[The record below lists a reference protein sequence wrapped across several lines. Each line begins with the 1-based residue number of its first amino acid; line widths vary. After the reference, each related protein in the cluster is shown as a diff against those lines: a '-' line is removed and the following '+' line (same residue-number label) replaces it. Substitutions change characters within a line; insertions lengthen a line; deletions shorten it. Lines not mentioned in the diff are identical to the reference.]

1 MKFGKIDHFIVLG
14 GSLITLYFL
23 KHLKKKKIKFHYF
36 TNKRQ
41 LQDTLTN
48 GKSLIENLKSN
59 LIKFNISEDINK
71 ENKIQKVITK
81 NSMTIG
87 FGEPWPI
94 KAKLLKKFKGRI
106 VDFMGIPLPQ
116 YRGGAHYS
124 WMILNDSRDGGCF
137 LQNLND
143 KTLQGSSDTGNYYMS
158 YNYKYPKSLNTPKDY
173 FKYSITKE
181 LFFLKKFLKKINSKN
196 NMFILK
202 KFNENNSILFP
213 RLISAKN
220 GFIDWSNS
228 ADEIVRFINAFS
240 EPYSGAISFYGKKK
254 VFLKNAKLIKKN
266 NFHSYTSG
274 LIVNKIDNNLIIAGK
289 RGLISVKDVKNEK
302 NENLFKL
309 LKVGNRISTT
319 NKYVV
324 KSKIHLKF

>member
-23 KHLKKKKIKFHYF
+23 KYLKKKKIKFDYF

-41 LQDTLTN
+41 LADTLIN
-48 GKSLIENLKSN
+48 GKSLFENLKLNS
-59 LIKFNISEDINK
+59 IKCNISQDINK

-81 NSMTIG
+81 NTITIG

-94 KAKLLKKFKGRI
+94 KETLLKKFKGKI

-124 WMILNDSRDGGCF
+124 WMILNDSKEGGCF
-137 LQNLND
+137 LQNLNN
-143 KTLQGSSDTGNYYMS
+143 KTLQGMSDTGNFYMS
-158 YNYKYPKSLNTPKDY
+158 YNYKYPKSLKIPKDY
-173 FKYSITKE
+173 FRYSITKE
-181 LFFLKKFLKKINSKN
+181 LFFLKKFLKKIKSKN
-196 NMFILK
+196 NTFILK

-220 GFIDWSNS
+220 SFIDWSNS
-228 ADEIVRFINAFS
+228 ANEIVRFINAFS

-254 VFLKNAKLIKKN
+254 F
-266 NFHSYTSG
+266 F
-274 LIVNKIDNNLIIAGK
+274 
-289 RGLISVKDVKNEK
+289 
-302 NENLFKL
+302 
-309 LKVGNRISTT
+309 
-319 NKYVV
+319 
-324 KSKIHLKF
+324 